1 MQFLDV
7 GPWGKKHRCWNLGG
21 VGAYAPRLL
30 QNNSQLASDA
40 IDLQNFI
47 LLMPLQMQIQT
58 MYMDNEKQLP
68 CKLYD
73 VPGITWQT
81 KVEDIEEIIDIIMKP
96 DCNVSTSE
104 SS

>member
-1 MQFLDV
+1 
-7 GPWGKKHRCWNLGG
+7 
-21 VGAYAPRLL
+21 
-30 QNNSQLASDA
+30 
-40 IDLQNFI
+40 
-47 LLMPLQMQIQT
+47 MQIQT

-73 VPGITWQT
+73 VPGIIQKT

-96 DCNVSTSE
+96 DCKVSTSE